1 MEAWPHDKIKRSRL
15 SQRGWVGL
23 KCKKRS
29 QRVCMTGAIAMAV
42 PGCPELAFWTPSIA
56 NVRMVFMHSPSRV
69 VSVAIYTPPSDDQQ
83 RSQELSVVLSCMKI
97 DAHREAMDAQGNREI
112 DERQVPAR

>member
-1 MEAWPHDKIKRSRL
+1 
-15 SQRGWVGL
+15 
-23 KCKKRS
+23 
-29 QRVCMTGAIAMAV
+29 MTGAIAMSV

-83 RSQELSVVLSCMKI
+83 RLQELSAVLGFMKI
-97 DAHREAMDAQGNREI
+97 DAHRYTIDAQGNKEI
-112 DERQVPAR
+112 DEPQVAAIIMYPFSVSSQGGSTVLEVRY